1 MKFNSENQMF
11 DYIERH
17 VYAGALSDV
26 LDEMGLRFQVISPTT
41 NIRPLKDD
49 FVVMGRACT
58 LLNMPDD
65 KVEEPYD
72 LVIKCFQELK
82 PDSVLVTTGTK
93 CFEVGIMGEL
103 SATALR
109 VKGCRGAIV
118 NGYCRDLR
126 KLKAMNFPTFAWG
139 PSPIDTTGRVRVT
152 SYNIPISIGGV
163 HINPGDLVYG
173 DLDGIVIIP
182 KEVEPDV
189 IPRILERVEEE
200 SAVRQEL
207 KDGQELSDVWK
218 RHHIL

>member
-1 MKFNSENQMF
+1 MEFKSESELF

-17 VYAGALSDV
+17 FYAGALSDV
-26 LDEMGLRFQVISPTT
+26 LDEMGLRFQVISPTN

-49 FVVMGRACT
+49 SVIMGRACT
-58 LLNMPDD
+58 LLNAPDD
-65 KVEEPYD
+65 NVEEPYD
-72 LVIKCFQELK
+72 LAIKCFEELK
-82 PDSVLVTTGTK
+82 PDSVLVTTGSSDLA
-93 CFEVGIMGEL
+93 VGIMGEL

-118 NGYCRDLR
+118 NGYSRDLR

-139 PSPIDTTGRVRVT
+139 PSPIDTAGRVRVV

-182 KEVEPDV
+182 KEVELDV
-189 IPRILERVEEE
+189 IPKVLERAQKE

-207 KDGQELSDVWK
+207 KDGKTLSDVWQK
-218 RHHIL
+218 YHIL